1 MRERARGEE
10 GPTWVYAVSINCRRV
25 VCAVFALRCRWFF
38 NKLQKQKTKTL
49 EIVTS
54 RSPWAHLPP
63 SVKGRETPTEVRD
76 RRAVVLTERETEGF
90 DGEARRG
97 MRGYEG

>member
-1 MRERARGEE
+1 MPFLLTA
-10 GPTWVYAVSINCRRV
+10 AVWCVPSSHFGAVGFSINY
-25 VCAVFALRCRWFF
+25 
-38 NKLQKQKTKTL
+38 KSKKTKTL